1 LCVDDTGVVLAIT
14 GGTWAITAGIHLGVG
29 QRRLVAVPAESAD
42 VGKGATGA
50 GGRTPDTLAVLGA
63 LGRAVVGWG
72 VGALSTVVQV
82 VSRGLGRDNADTA
95 DTEDMRSRDVA
106 EVVLS
111 GTVLLAGVRWLV
123 AHDALATQ
131 IVIGGAVPGPITVLD
146 ASGKADAGGVDTVR
160 AIIRMVWGSAGR
172 IVVDSSAV
180 HVTSNRG
187 RASGQ
192 VTGSALVLDMY
203 RSAVDRDANAVIN
216 TSPVQASGV
225 AAGIHSSDTE
235 AHAALV
241 HFGIAS
247 VADAAGVFVGTCVCA
262 RGNTITTG
270 VGEPGIG
277 RGGLPD
283 PCTVLE
289 TVRSRVSVGDAHT
302 TAIELGRRKGLLG
315 TGQAL
320 CELGGVGEEGGKPG

>member
-203 RSAVDRDANAVIN
+203 RSAVDRDANA
-216 TSPVQASGV
+216 
-225 AAGIHSSDTE
+225 
-235 AHAALV
+235 HAALV